1 MTKSAPFISVI
12 IPALNEEKFL
22 PNLLAS
28 LAAQT
33 KKNFEVI
40 VVDGKS
46 KDKTVAVA
54 KAFSKKIPKLR
65 VVMSEKASLPLQRNL
80 GATKAV
86 GQWFVFIDADSVLMP
101 YFIER
106 ITRYMANSEP
116 QAFTTWAQPDID
128 ENTEALYTLFVNL
141 YIEAAIQFKRP
152 LTPGPLSAIRR
163 DKFHSVGGY
172 DESHAYNE
180 DAEFG
185 LRLARFGV
193 PVSILRESLY
203 ILSMRRVRHEGKMK
217 VMQQYALSL
226 LPVFFKRPIKY
237 MPGYVMG
244 GQLYGKKKKINR
256 SVLAGYERKLKS
268 LMKELFS

>member
-1 MTKSAPFISVI
+1 MKSKPLFSVI

-22 PNLLAS
+22 PNLLES
-28 LAAQT
+28 LAQQS

-54 KAFSKKIPKLR
+54 KAFAKKLPKLK
-65 VVMSEKASLPLQRNL
+65 VLMSEKASLPLQRNL
-80 GATKAV
+80 GAAEAV
-86 GQWFVFIDADSVLMP
+86 GEWFVFIDADSVLMP

-106 ITRYMANSEP
+106 ITRYTANSKP
-116 QAFTTWAQPDID
+116 QAFTTWAQPDVD

-172 DESHAYNE
+172 DESHEYNE

-185 LRLARFGV
+185 LRLAHFGV

-203 ILSMRRVRHEGKMK
+203 ILSMRRVRHEGKKK

-226 LPVFFKRPIKY
+226 LPVFFKRPIKH
-237 MPGYVMG
+237 MPGYIMG
-244 GQLYGKKKKINR
+244 GQLYKNR
-256 SVLAGYERKLKS
+256 KQPKRSALAGYERKLKS